1 MGLRVPTVVDSPGL
15 GDHVSLVLMETEAW
29 LEIVTVPL
37 VVWMLVGCLLVGCL
51 LAGCLLVGCLLVG
64 CLLVIC
70 RLVPSVSVVCV
81 PVIRPFVVFLSVVC
95 RSAVDVLPVRGL
107 VDHVLLTTVEF
118 V

>member
-37 VVWMLVGCLLVGCL
+37 VVWMLV
-51 LAGCLLVGCLLVG
+51 GCLLVGCLLVG